1 MDKQMSS
8 DIVDASWGTHFG
20 FADFLPAGAV
30 EQGADIVIHSTTKYM
45 DGHALQV
52 GGVIVDSGKFDYTNG
67 NFPEFTEPDESYHG
81 TIYTRDYPFAPYIIK
96 ARMQLMRD
104 FGAYPA
110 GHSGF
115 LLNIGLFYLGE
126 DTIENIPTRIDRAVF
141 P

>member
-1 MDKQMSS
+1 
-8 DIVDASWGTHFG
+8 
-20 FADFLPAGAV
+20 
-30 EQGADIVIHSTTKYM
+30 M

-67 NFPEFTEPDESYHG
+67 NYPEFTEPDESYHG
-81 TIYTRDYPFAPYIIK
+81 TIYTRDYAFAPYIIK

-115 LLNIGLFYLGE
+115 LLNIGLETLAIRMKRYCENAVKMADYFNKHPKIESVNYPGLKENKYYDLAQKYLPNGQSG
-126 DTIENIPTRIDRAVF
+126 VMSGLWLCL
-141 P
+141 